1 MSATATPQ
9 TANSTTP
16 REPVLARRIESRLRA
31 QIAGEVYFDT
41 ATRGMYATDASIY
54 QMMPLGVV
62 IPRSVE
68 DVEAAIAIAREHG
81 VPVTAR
87 GGGTSQCGQTV
98 NSGLIVDVSKY
109 LREIVSLDVAAR
121 RARVQPGIVLDALNR
136 ELKRHGL
143 FFPVDPS
150 TASRA
155 TIGGM
160 TANNSSGARSI
171 RYGIMAD
178 NVAGIDAVLADGTRA
193 YFGDVAVQNGAQPAR
208 YRELVERVRTIAARE
223 AAEID
228 ARIPKVQRH
237 VGGYAIQT
245 VRPDGAFNMAKLL
258 VGSEGTL
265 AFFNAID
272 LDLQPLPRAKALGVC
287 HFPTFADAMRSTE
300 ALVAL
305 GPVAVELVDRTMIEL
320 SREIAAFA
328 PIMAKYV
335 RGEPGSLLLV
345 EFAGDDA
352 APLVQRLDELDETM
366 ASLGFANAVVK
377 LTDAAQQAEMWEV
390 RAAGL
395 NIMTSMRGDAK
406 PVSIIEDCAVPLR
419 HLADYTER
427 LNRIF
432 AKYGTTGTFYAHA
445 SVGCLHVRPVLN
457 MKRGDDVGKLR
468 AIAEEAFAVVRE
480 YGGAHSG
487 EHGDGI
493 VRSEFHE
500 EMLGPRIVEAFR
512 DVKRAFDPDG
522 VLNPGKIVDP
532 PKMDDRTL
540 FRYGPRYAPLPLK
553 TELDWSEWGG
563 FTGAVEMCNNNGAC
577 RKSTGGAM
585 CPSYRVTDDEHHVT
599 RGRANGLRLALT
611 GQLGPDGLTSQEL
624 YDALDLCVSCK
635 ACKRECPTGV
645 DMARMK
651 IEFLANYRAK
661 HGIPLA
667 DRIVAGLPRM
677 AHRLGVLR
685 RLANL
690 PQRIPPLAKLLERAA
705 GFTSKRPLPSWHP
718 RPFREPRRPAALR
731 DSASASAGGAR
742 NAIGANTANTNSAA
756 TSATAPNGEVVLFVD
771 TFNRWFEADVARAA
785 ESVLRAAGYSPVFA
799 RARSGGSRPLCCGRT
814 YLSAGQLDHARAE
827 AKRTIDALA
836 PYAERGVPIVGL
848 EPSCL
853 LTLRDEFLALVPT
866 GAARTV
872 AAHALLFEEFVARE
886 LDAGR
891 WAPPLQDLGAS
902 AVVHGHCHQK
912 AFGAMPAV
920 VRALRAIPGLDAT
933 VIDSSCCGM
942 AGTFGYEAEHYDI
955 SMRMAERDLLPA
967 VRAAGAQTLVVT
979 DGMSCK
985 HQIAHGAGRRA
996 MHVAEVYAAALTL
1009 RRPHDNPSSGR
1020 LSDKKETP

>member
-1 MSATATPQ
+1 VSATATPQ
-9 TANSTTP
+9 TATTTTP

-31 QIAGEVYFDT
+31 QIAGDVYFDT
-41 ATRGMYATDASIY
+41 TTRGMYATDASIY

-62 IPRSVE
+62 IPRTAD

-98 NSGLIVDVSKY
+98 NSGLIVDVSRY

-121 RARVQPGIVLDALNR
+121 RVRVQPGIVLDALNR
-136 ELKRHGL
+136 ELKKHGL

-193 YFGDVAVQNGAQPAR
+193 YFGEVPASDGPLGDGESFAR
-208 YRELVERVRTIAARE
+208 YRELVERVRAIAARE

-245 VRPDGAFNMAKLL
+245 VRPNEPFNMAKLL

-345 EFAGDDA
+345 EFAGDEPE
-352 APLVQRLDELDETM
+352 PLACQLDELDETM

-377 LTDAAQQAEMWEV
+377 LTDPAQQAEMWEV

-457 MKRGDDVGKLR
+457 MKQGEDVGKLR

-500 EMLGPRIVEAFR
+500 QMLGPRIVEAFR

-522 VLNPGKIVDP
+522 ILNPGKIVDA
-532 PKMDDRTL
+532 PKMDDRAL

-624 YDALDLCVSCK
+624 YGALDLCVSCK

-651 IEFLANYRAK
+651 IEFLAHYRAK
-661 HGIPLA
+661 HGTPLG
-667 DRIVAGLPRM
+667 DRIVADLPRA
-677 AHRLGVLR
+677 AHRAGPLR
-685 RLANL
+685 RLGNL
-690 PQRIPPLAKLLERAA
+690 PARVPLLAKLLERAT
-705 GFTSKRPLPSWHP
+705 GFTSKRPLPRWHA
-718 RPFREPRRPAALR
+718 RPFRDAREPAPASRRADA
-731 DSASASAGGAR
+731 
-742 NAIGANTANTNSAA
+742 TAA
-756 TSATAPNGEVVLFVD
+756 TARNGEVVLFVD

-785 ESVLRAAGYSPVFA
+785 QRVLAAAGYAVTFA
-799 RARSGGSRPLCCGRT
+799 RAASDASRPLCCGRT
-814 YLSAGQLDHARAE
+814 YLGAGLLDDARIE
-827 AKRTIDALA
+827 AQRTIAALL
-836 PYAERGVPIVGL
+836 PYAERGIPIVGL

-866 GAARTV
+866 DAARTV

-891 WAPPLQDLGAS
+891 WSPPLRSLDAR

-920 VRALRAIPGLDAT
+920 VRALRAVPGLDAS

-942 AGTFGYEAEHYDI
+942 AGTFGYEREHYEI

-967 VRAAGAQTLVVT
+967 VRAADAQTLVVT

-985 HQIAHGAGRRA
+985 HQIAHGAQRRA
-996 MHVAEVYAAALTL
+996 LHVAEVFAAALAT
-1009 RRPHDNPSSGR
+1009 REESS
-1020 LSDKKETP
+1020 

>member
-1 MSATATPQ
+1 MSVLA
-9 TANSTTP
+9 
-16 REPVLARRIESRLRA
+16 REPVLARRVESRLRA
-31 QIAGEVYFDT
+31 EVAGDVLFDRVS
-41 ATRGMYATDASIY
+41 RGMYATDASIY
-54 QMMPLGVV
+54 QIQPLGVV
-62 IPRSVE
+62 VPRTSS
-68 DVEAAIAIAREHG
+68 DVEATLAIARESG

-98 NSGLIVDVSKY
+98 NHGLIVDVSRH
-109 LREIVSLDVAAR
+109 LREVIGIDSAAR
-121 RARVQPGIVLDALNR
+121 RARVRPGIVLDDLNR
-136 ELKRHGL
+136 ALAPHGL

-178 NVAGIDAVLADGTRA
+178 NVAGIDAILADGTRA
-193 YFGDVAVQNGAQPAR
+193 YFGEVDSDATRDGTPGGAR
-208 YRELVERVRTIAARE
+208 YAALVERVRAIAARE
-223 AAEID
+223 ASEIA
-228 ARIPKVQRH
+228 ARIPTVLRH
-237 VGGYAIQT
+237 VGGYAIQR
-245 VRPDGAFNMAKLL
+245 VRADGPFNMASLL

-265 AFFNAID
+265 AYFDAID
-272 LDLQPLPRAKALGVC
+272 LALQPLPRAKALGVC
-287 HFPTFADAMRSTE
+287 HFPAFADAMRSTE

-328 PIMAKYV
+328 PAMAKYV

-345 EFAGDDA
+345 EFTGDEPE
-352 APLVQRLDELDETM
+352 PLARKLDELDETM
-366 ASLGFANAVVK
+366 AQLGFPHAVVK
-377 LTDAAQQAEMWEV
+377 LTETAQQAEMWDV

-406 PVSIIEDCAVPLR
+406 PVSIVEDCAVPLR
-419 HLADYTER
+419 HLADYTDR
-427 LNRIF
+427 LNGIF
-432 AKYGTTGTFYAHA
+432 AKYGTKGTFYAHA

-457 MKRGDDVGKLR
+457 VKRDEDVGKLR
-468 AIAEEAFAVVRE
+468 AIAEETFALVRE

-493 VRSEFHE
+493 VRSEFHA
-500 EMLGPRIVEAFR
+500 EMFGERIVTAFR

-522 VLNPGKIVDP
+522 LLNPGKIVDA

-540 FRYGPRYAPLPLK
+540 FRYGEGYAPQPLR
-553 TELDWSEWGG
+553 TVLDWSEWGG
-563 FTGAVEMCNNNGAC
+563 YAGAVEMCNNNGAC
-577 RKSTGGAM
+577 RKSAGGAM

-611 GQLGPDGLTSQEL
+611 GQFGPNGLGSREL

-651 IEFLANYRAK
+651 IEFLAHYRAR
-661 HGIPLA
+661 HGTPLA
-667 DRIVAGLPRM
+667 DRLVAGLPRA
-677 AHRLGVLR
+677 AHRLGPLR
-685 RLANL
+685 AVANAAMGIPFARALIERTIGFTAKRDL
-690 PQRIPPLAKLLERAA
+690 PRFHARPFTESPPVTPAADGSPAAA
-705 GFTSKRPLPSWHP
+705 G
-718 RPFREPRRPAALR
+718 A
-731 DSASASAGGAR
+731 
-742 NAIGANTANTNSAA
+742 
-756 TSATAPNGEVVLFVD
+756 NGEIVLFVD
-771 TFNRWFEADVARAA
+771 TFNRWYEADVARAA
-785 ESVLRAAGYSPVFA
+785 HRVLEAAGYAVTFA
-799 RARSGGSRPLCCGRT
+799 HAASARVRPLCCGRT
-814 YLSAGQLDHARAE
+814 YLQAGLLDDARTE
-827 AKRTIDALA
+827 VRRTIAALL

-853 LTLRDEFLALVPT
+853 LTLRDEFLALEPT

-891 WAPPLQDLGAS
+891 WNPPLRAMS
-902 AVVHGHCHQK
+902 RRAVVHGHCHQK

-920 VRALRAIPGLDAT
+920 MRALRAVPGLDAG
-933 VIDSSCCGM
+933 VIESSCCGM
-942 AGTFGYEAEHYDI
+942 AGTFGYETEHYDV
-955 SMRMAERDLLPA
+955 SMRMAEHDLLPA
-967 VRAAGAQTLVVT
+967 VRAAASDALVVA

-985 HQIAHGAGRRA
+985 HQIEHGSARRPL
-996 MHVAEVYAAALTL
+996 HVAEVYASALA
-1009 RRPHDNPSSGR
+1009 R
-1020 LSDKKETP
+1020 

>member
-1 MSATATPQ
+1 VSATVTPPRSS
-9 TANSTTP
+9 AA
-16 REPVLARRIESRLRA
+16 REPVLARRIEAKLRA
-31 QIAGEVYFDT
+31 EIAGEVFFDRT
-41 ATRGMYATDASIY
+41 TRGLYATDASIY

-62 IPRSVE
+62 VPRTAE
-68 DVEAAIAIAREHG
+68 DVEAALAIAREHG

-109 LREIVSLDVAAR
+109 LHALVSVDTAAR

-193 YFGDVAVQNGAQPAR
+193 YFGEVTPASGGAAPPR
-208 YRELVERVRTIAARE
+208 YGELVERVRAIASRE

-245 VRPDGAFNMAKLL
+245 VRPGAPFNMAKLL

-265 AFFNAID
+265 ALFSAID

-287 HFPTFADAMRSTE
+287 HFPAFSDAMRSTE

-305 GPVAVELVDRTMIEL
+305 GPDAVELVDRTMIEL

-345 EFAGDDA
+345 EFSGDEPE
-352 APLVQRLDELDETM
+352 PLARKLDELEETM
-366 ASLGFANAVVK
+366 ASLGFAGAVVK
-377 LTDAAQQAEMWEV
+377 LTDAAQQGEMWEV

-419 HLADYTER
+419 HLAEYTER
-427 LNRIF
+427 LNGIF
-432 AKYGTTGTFYAHA
+432 AKYGTSGTFYAHA

-457 MKRGDDVGKLR
+457 VKRDDDVGKLR
-468 AIAEEAFAVVRE
+468 AIAEEAFALVRE

-500 EMLGPRIVEAFR
+500 EMFGSRIVEAFR
-512 DVKRAFDPDG
+512 EVKRAFDPDG
-522 VLNPGKIVDP
+522 VLNPGKIVDA
-532 PKMDDRTL
+532 PKMDDREL
-540 FRYGPRYAPLPLK
+540 FRYGPRYASLPLK

-577 RKSTGGAM
+577 RKDTGGAM
-585 CPSYRVTDDEHHVT
+585 CPSYRVTGDEHHVT

-611 GQLGPDGLTSQEL
+611 GQLGADGLTSREL

-635 ACKRECPTGV
+635 ACRRECPTGV

-651 IEFLANYRAK
+651 IEFLAHYRAR

-677 AHRLGVLR
+677 AYRLGPLR
-685 RLANL
+685 ALANL
-690 PQRIPPLAKLLERAA
+690 SQRLPFAAALLERIA
-705 GFTSKRPLPSWHP
+705 GFTAKRALPRWHA
-718 RPFREPRRPAALR
+718 RPFREPEAPPAA
-731 DSASASAGGAR
+731 AR
-742 NAIGANTANTNSAA
+742 PP
-756 TSATAPNGEVVLFVD
+756 APNGPVVLFVD

-785 ESVLRAAGYSPVFA
+785 LRVLRAAGYEPVFA
-799 RARSGGSRPLCCGRT
+799 HAADARRPLCCGRT
-814 YLSAGQLDHARAE
+814 YLSAGQLDDARTE
-827 AKRTIDALA
+827 AQRTVAALA
-836 PYAERGVPIVGL
+836 PWAERGVPIVGL

-853 LTLRDEFLALVPT
+853 LTLRDEFLALVPSD
-866 GAARTV
+866 AARSV
-872 AAHALLFEEFVARE
+872 AKQAVLFEEFIARE

-891 WAPPLQDLGAS
+891 WAPPLRATPAT

-920 VRALRAIPGLDAT
+920 VRALAAVPGLQAS

-942 AGTFGYEAEHYDI
+942 AGTFGYEAEHYDV

-967 VRAAGAQTLVVT
+967 VRAADVHTLVVA

-985 HQIAHGAGRRA
+985 HQIAHGAERRA
-996 MHVAEVYAAALTL
+996 LHVAEVYAAALV
-1009 RRPHDNPSSGR
+1009 
-1020 LSDKKETP
+1020 TPPGEERS

>member
-1 MSATATPQ
+1 
-9 TANSTTP
+9 
-16 REPVLARRIESRLRA
+16 
-31 QIAGEVYFDT
+31 
-41 ATRGMYATDASIY
+41 MYATDASIY
-54 QMMPLGVV
+54 QIFPLGVV
-62 IPRSVE
+62 VPRDSA
-68 DVEAAIAIAREHG
+68 DVEATIAIAREHG

-87 GGGTSQCGQTV
+87 GAGTSQCGQTV
-98 NSGLIVDVSKY
+98 NHGLIVDVSRS
-109 LREIVSLDVAAR
+109 LREIVSLDAAAR
-121 RARVQPGIVLDALNR
+121 RVRVQPGIVLDDLNR

-150 TASRA
+150 TASRC

-160 TANNSSGARSI
+160 AANNSSGARSI

-193 YFGDVAVQNGAQPAR
+193 HFGPVGTNGAGGPER
-208 YRELVERVRTIAARE
+208 YRELVARVRTIAARE
-223 AAEID
+223 AGEIET
-228 ARIPKVQRH
+228 RIPKVQRH

-245 VRPDGAFNMAKLL
+245 IRPSGDFNMAKLL

-265 AFFNAID
+265 AFFTAID
-272 LDLQPLPRAKALGVC
+272 LELQPLPRARALGVC

-305 GPVAVELVDRTMIEL
+305 DPVAVELVDRTMIEL

-328 PIMAKYV
+328 PIIAKYV

-345 EFAGDDA
+345 EFSGDEP
-352 APLVQRLDELDETM
+352 APPARKLDELDDTM
-366 ASLGFANAVVK
+366 AALGFPHAVVK
-377 LTDAAQQAEMWEV
+377 LTDPAQQTEMWEV

-427 LNRIF
+427 VNAIF

-445 SVGCLHVRPVLN
+445 AVGCLHVRPVLN
-457 MKRGDDVGKLR
+457 VKRGDDVGKLR
-468 AIAEEAFAVVRE
+468 AIAEEAFALVRE

-500 EMLGPRIVEAFR
+500 EMFGSRIVAAFR
-512 DVKRAFDPDG
+512 EIKSAFDPG
-522 VLNPGKIVDP
+522 GTLNPGKIVGA

-540 FRYGPRYAPLPLK
+540 FRYGPTYAPLALAPA
-553 TELDWSEWGG
+553 LDWSEFGS
-563 FTGAVEMCNNNGAC
+563 FAGAVEMCNNNGAC
-577 RKSTGGAM
+577 RKSAPGAM

-611 GQLGPDGLTSQEL
+611 GQLGPDGLTSREL

-645 DMARMK
+645 DMAKMK
-651 IEFLANYRAK
+651 IEFLAGYRAK
-661 HGIPLA
+661 HGTPLA
-667 DRIVAGLPRM
+667 DRVVAGLPR
-677 AHRLGVLR
+677 AAYRLGPLR
-685 RLANL
+685 GIANAV
-690 PQRIPPLAKLLERAA
+690 QRSPGVATLLERTL
-705 GFTSKRPLPSWHP
+705 GFTAKRPLPRWHR
-718 RPFREPRRPAALR
+718 RPFCEPP
-731 DSASASAGGAR
+731 
-742 NAIGANTANTNSAA
+742 NAA
-756 TSATAPNGEVVLFVD
+756 TSTSSSARRDADGTPAPASTEAAKGDVVLFVD
-771 TFNRWFEADVARAA
+771 TFNRWYEADVARAA
-785 ESVLRAAGYSPVFA
+785 DRVLAAAGYAVTFA
-799 RARSGGSRPLCCGRT
+799 RAGDGGRPLCCGRT
-814 YLSAGQLDHARAE
+814 FLSAGMLADARAE
-827 AKRTIDALA
+827 ARRTIAALLPFA
-836 PYAERGVPIVGL
+836 RRGVPIVGL

-853 LTLRDEFLALVPT
+853 LTLRDEFLSLEPT
-866 GAARTV
+866 DDARTV
-872 AAHALLFEEFVARE
+872 AAQALLFEEFVAGE

-891 WAPPLQDLGAS
+891 WSPRLRPLDAR

-920 VRALRAIPGLDAT
+920 MRALRAIPGLDAT
-933 VIDSSCCGM
+933 PIESSCCGM
-942 AGTFGYEAEHYDI
+942 AGTFGYESEHYDI

-967 VRAAGAQTLVVT
+967 VRAADDTTLIVA

-985 HQIAHGAGRRA
+985 HQIQHGTNRRPL
-996 MHVAEVYAAALTL
+996 HVAEVYALAL
-1009 RRPHDNPSSGR
+1009 SS
-1020 LSDKKETP
+1020 

>member
-1 MSATATPQ
+1 LTAAATSRS
-9 TANSTTP
+9 TAAAP
-16 REPVLARRIESRLRA
+16 LREPVLARRVEARLRA
-31 QIAGEVYFDT
+31 EISGEVYFDRT
-41 ATRGMYATDASIY
+41 TRGMYATDASIY
-54 QMMPLGVV
+54 QIVPLGVV
-62 IPRSVE
+62 VPRTAE
-68 DVEAAIAIAREHG
+68 DVEAAIVIAREHG

-109 LREIVSLDVAAR
+109 LRQIVALDTAAR
-121 RARVQPGIVLDALNR
+121 RVRVQPGIVLDELNR
-136 ELKRHGL
+136 ALKNDGL

-193 YFGDVAVQNGAQPAR
+193 YFGETGAPDAASAPAR
-208 YRELVERVRTIAARE
+208 YRELVDRVRAIAARE

-245 VRPDGAFNMAKLL
+245 IDPHGDFNPAKLL

-265 AFFNAID
+265 AFFTAID
-272 LDLQPLPRAKALGVC
+272 LELQPLPRAKALGVC

-305 GPVAVELVDRTMIEL
+305 NPVAVELVDRTMIEL

-345 EFAGDDA
+345 EFAGDDP
-352 APLVQRLDELDETM
+352 APLAERLDALDDTM
-366 ASLGFANAVVK
+366 AALGFPHAVVK
-377 LTDAAQQAEMWEV
+377 LTDPAQQAEMWEV

-406 PVSIIEDCAVPLR
+406 PVSIIEDCAVPLK

-457 MKRGDDVGKLR
+457 VKHDEDVGKLR
-468 AIAEEAFAVVRE
+468 AIAEEAFAIVRE

-500 EMLGPRIVEAFR
+500 EMFGSRIVAAFR
-512 DVKRAFDPDG
+512 EIKDAFDPG
-522 VLNPGKIVDP
+522 NTLNPGKIVDAP
-532 PKMDDRTL
+532 RMDDRAL
-540 FRYGPRYAPLPLK
+540 FRYGPNYAPLPLK
-553 TELDWSEWGG
+553 TELDWSEFGS

-577 RKSTGGAM
+577 RKSAPGAM
-585 CPSYRVTDDEHHVT
+585 CPSYRVTGDEHHVT

-645 DMARMK
+645 DMAKMK
-651 IEFLANYRAK
+651 IEFLAHYRAK
-661 HGIPLA
+661 HGTPLG
-667 DRIVAGLPRM
+667 DRVVAALPRL
-677 AHRLGVLR
+677 AHRAGPLR

-690 PQRIPPLAKLLERAA
+690 PARIPALAKLLERGA
-705 GFTSKRPLPSWHP
+705 GFTAKRALPHWHAH
-718 RPFREPRRPAALR
+718 PFREGRRA
-731 DSASASAGGAR
+731 
-742 NAIGANTANTNSAA
+742 GANGAA
-756 TSATAPNGEVVLFVD
+756 ARAPHGEVVLFVD

-785 ESVLRAAGYSPVFA
+785 ERVLRAAGYAVSFA
-799 RARSGGSRPLCCGRT
+799 RPAKGTRPLCCGRT
-814 YLSAGQLDHARAE
+814 FLGAGLLDEARAE
-827 AKRTIDALA
+827 AERTIAALA
-836 PYAERGVPIVGL
+836 PSAERGVPIVGL

-853 LTLRDEFLALVPT
+853 LTLRDEFLALVPSE
-866 GAARTV
+866 AARAV
-872 AAHALLFEEFVARE
+872 AAQALLFEELVARE
-886 LDAGR
+886 LEAGR
-891 WAPPLQDLGAS
+891 WSPPLELQPRR

-920 VRALRAIPGLDAT
+920 VRALRAIPGLDAS
-933 VIDSSCCGM
+933 VIESSCCGM

-955 SMRMAERDLLPA
+955 SMRMAESDLLPA
-967 VRAAGAQTLVVT
+967 VRAAGAETLVVA

-996 MHVAEVYAAALTL
+996 LHVAEVYADALRQAQGDTGTQAYT
-1009 RRPHDNPSSGR
+1009 HEE
-1020 LSDKKETP
+1020 ETG

>member
-1 MSATATPQ
+1 LSATAAPHAEVT
-9 TANSTTP
+9 SP

-31 QIAGEVYFDT
+31 EVAGDVFFDRT
-41 ATRGMYATDASIY
+41 TRGMYATDASIY
-54 QMMPLGVV
+54 QIVPLGVV
-62 IPRSVE
+62 VPRTAE
-68 DVEAAIAIAREHG
+68 DVVATIAIAREHG

-98 NSGLIVDVSKY
+98 NSGLIVDVSRY
-109 LREIVSLDVAAR
+109 LREIVALDTAAR
-121 RARVQPGIVLDALNR
+121 RVRVQPGIVLDALNR

-171 RYGIMAD
+171 RYGLMAD

-193 YFGDVAVQNGAQPAR
+193 YFGAVEGLGEATQPAR
-208 YRELVERVRTIAARE
+208 YRELVERVRSIAARE
-223 AAEID
+223 AAEIE
-228 ARIPKVQRH
+228 ARIPKVQRN
-237 VGGYAIQT
+237 VGGYAIHT
-245 VRPDGAFNMAKLL
+245 VRPHEPFNMAKLL

-265 AFFNAID
+265 AFFTAID
-272 LDLQPLPRAKALGVC
+272 LELQPLPRAKALGVC
-287 HFPTFADAMRSTE
+287 HFPAFSDAMRATQ

-305 GPVAVELVDRTMIEL
+305 DPVAVELVDRTMIEL

-328 PIMAKYV
+328 PIMERYV

-345 EFAGDDA
+345 EFAGDEA
-352 APLVQRLDELDETM
+352 APLAAKLDELDETM
-366 ASLGFANAVVK
+366 GALGFPGAVVN
-377 LTDAAQQAEMWEV
+377 LTDPVQQAEMWEV

-406 PVSIIEDCAVPLR
+406 PISIIEDCAVPLQ

-457 MKRGDDVGKLR
+457 MKHDADVGKLR
-468 AIAEEAFAVVRE
+468 VIAEEAFAIVRE

-500 EMLGPRIVEAFR
+500 EMFGPRIVAAFH
-512 DVKRAFDPDG
+512 DVKRTFDPDG

-532 PKMDDRTL
+532 PKMDDRSL
-540 FRYGPRYAPLPLK
+540 FRYGPGYAPLPLK

-577 RKSTGGAM
+577 RKETGGAM

-651 IEFLANYRAK
+651 IEFLAHYRAK
-661 HGIPLA
+661 HGTPLG
-667 DRIVAGLPRM
+667 DRVVAGLPRS
-677 AHRLGVLR
+677 AYRAGPLR
-685 RLANL
+685 RLGNL
-690 PQRIPPLAKLLERAA
+690 PARVPLLAKMLERAA
-705 GFTSKRPLPSWHP
+705 GFTAQRPFPRWHA
-718 RPFREPRRPAALR
+718 RPFRDARAAGSAQPR
-731 DSASASAGGAR
+731 G
-742 NAIGANTANTNSAA
+742 
-756 TSATAPNGEVVLFVD
+756 GEVVLFVD

-785 ESVLRAAGYSPVFA
+785 QRVLTAAGYAVTFA
-799 RARSGGSRPLCCGRT
+799 RPRSGGARPLCCGRT
-814 YLSAGQLDHARAE
+814 YLGAGLLDDARTE
-827 AKRTIDALA
+827 AKRTIEALI

-866 GAARTV
+866 DAARTV
-872 AAHALLFEEFVARE
+872 AKHALLFEEFVARE
-886 LDAGR
+886 LDANR
-891 WAPPLQDLGAS
+891 WAPPLRSLDAR

-920 VRALRAIPGLDAT
+920 ERALRAIPGLDAS

-942 AGTFGYEAEHYDI
+942 AGTFGYEAEHYAI

-967 VRAAGAQTLVVT
+967 VRNAGADTLVVA

-985 HQIAHGAGRRA
+985 HQIAHGAQRQA
-996 MHVAEVYAAALTL
+996 LHVAEVYAAALST
-1009 RRPHDNPSSGR
+1009 PKGESS
-1020 LSDKKETP
+1020 

>member
-1 MSATATPQ
+1 VTTTAQPLLYQ
-9 TANSTTP
+9 
-16 REPVLARRIESRLRA
+16 RLERRLRA
-31 QIAGEVYFDT
+31 QTEGEVYFDR

-62 IPRSVE
+62 VPRTPA
-68 DVEAAIAIAREHG
+68 DVEAALAIAREHG
-81 VPVTAR
+81 VPVTPR

-98 NSGLIVDVSKY
+98 NHGLIVDVSKH
-109 LREIVSLDVAAR
+109 LRSIVSLDTAAR

-136 ELKRHGL
+136 ALAREGL

-178 NVAGIDAVLADGTRA
+178 NVLGIDAVLADGTRA
-193 YFGDVAVQNGAQPAR
+193 YFGETGDLDALEPAR
-208 YRELVERVRTIAARE
+208 YRELVARVRAIAARE
-223 AAEID
+223 AGEIE

-237 VGGYAIQT
+237 VGGYAIQS
-245 VRPDGAFNMAKLL
+245 VRPGAHNMARLL

-265 AFFNAID
+265 AYFTEID
-272 LDLQPLPRAKALGVC
+272 LALQPLPRAKALGIC
-287 HFPTFADAMRSTE
+287 HFPSLSAAMRATQ

-320 SREIAAFA
+320 SRGIAAFA
-328 PIMAKYV
+328 PTMATYV

-345 EFAGDDA
+345 EFTGDEPEPLA
-352 APLVQRLDELDETM
+352 ARLDALDDTM
-366 ASLGFANAVVK
+366 ASLGYPGGVVK
-377 LTDAAQQAEMWEV
+377 VTDGPGQTAVWDV

-406 PVSIIEDCAVPLR
+406 PVSIIEDCAVPLE
-419 HLADYTER
+419 HLADYTDR
-427 LNRIF
+427 LTGIF
-432 AKYGTTGTFYAHA
+432 SRHGTTGTFYAHA
-445 SVGCLHVRPVLN
+445 SVGCLHVRPVLDV
-457 MKRGDDVGKLR
+457 KRDDDVGKLR
-468 AIAEEAFAVVRE
+468 AIAEEAFALVRE

-500 EMLGPRIVEAFR
+500 EMFGSRIVGAFR
-512 DVKRAFDPDG
+512 EIKAAFDPAG
-522 VLNPGKIVDP
+522 TLNPGKIVDA
-532 PKMDDRTL
+532 PKMDDRAN
-540 FRYGPRYAPLPLK
+540 FRYGPRYAPLPLNA
-553 TELDWSEWGG
+553 ELDWSEWGG
-563 FTGAVEMCNNNGAC
+563 FSGAVEMCNNNGAC
-577 RKSTGGAM
+577 RKSAPGAM

-599 RGRANGLRLALT
+599 RGRANALRLALT
-611 GQLGPDGLTSQEL
+611 GQLGADGLTSPEL
-624 YDALDLCVSCK
+624 YDAMDLCVSCK
-635 ACKRECPTGV
+635 ACRRECPTGV

-651 IEFLANYRAK
+651 IEFLAHYRAK
-661 HGIPLA
+661 HGIPRA
-667 DRIVAGLPRM
+667 DRMVAELPRT
-677 AHRLGVLR
+677 AHRAGPLA

-690 PQRIPPLAKLLERAA
+690 RDRIPGLARLLEGAS
-705 GFTSKRPLPSWHP
+705 GFTARRPLPRWHA
-718 RPFREPRRPAALR
+718 RPYRDGAATGAATRTSNNPAAR
-731 DSASASAGGAR
+731 TTTTTSTASATGAL
-742 NAIGANTANTNSAA
+742 
-756 TSATAPNGEVVLFVD
+756 NGEVVFFVD
-771 TFNRWFEADVARAA
+771 TFNRYFEADVARAA
-785 ESVLRAAGYSPVFA
+785 ERVLIAAGYAPVFV
-799 RARSGGSRPLCCGRT
+799 RAADGARPLCCGRT
-814 YLSAGQLDHARAE
+814 FLSAGMLNEARAE
-827 AKRTIDALA
+827 AERTIAALA

-866 GAARTV
+866 AAARTV
-872 AAHALLFEEFVARE
+872 AGAALLFEEFVARE

-891 WAPPLQDLGAS
+891 WNPPLRPLARK

-920 VRALRAIPGLDAT
+920 VRALRAIPGLEAEL
-933 VIDSSCCGM
+933 IESSCCGM
-942 AGTFGYEAEHYDI
+942 AGMFGYEREHYDI

-967 VRAAGAQTLVVT
+967 VRAAGGDTLVVA

-985 HQIAHGAGRRA
+985 HQIAHGAQRHA
-996 MHVAEVYAAALTL
+996 LHVAEVYAAALGGDPT
-1009 RRPHDNPSSGR
+1009 S
-1020 LSDKKETP
+1020 

>member
-1 MSATATPQ
+1 MSATTTPQ
-9 TANSTTP
+9 LPAAA
-16 REPVLARRIESRLRA
+16 REPVLARRIEAKLRA
-31 QIAGEVYFDT
+31 EIRGEVAFDRL
-41 ATRGMYATDASIY
+41 TRGLYATDASIY
-54 QMMPLGVV
+54 QIMPLGVV
-62 IPRSVE
+62 IPRDGE
-68 DVEAAIAIAREHG
+68 DVEAVIAIARAHG

-98 NSGLIVDVSKY
+98 NSGLIVDVSRHM
-109 LREIVSLDVAAR
+109 REIVELDTAAR
-121 RARVQPGIVLDALNR
+121 RVRVQPGIVLDTLNR
-136 ELKRHGL
+136 ELKKHGL

-193 YFGDVAVQNGAQPAR
+193 YFGPVAAGAANGAPHDGAANAR
-208 YRELVERVRTIAARE
+208 CRELVERVRAIAARE
-223 AAEID
+223 ASEIE
-228 ARIPKVQRH
+228 ARIPKVQRN
-237 VGGYAIQT
+237 VGGYAIHT
-245 VRPDGAFNMAKLL
+245 VRPGAPFNIAKLL

-265 AFFNAID
+265 AFFNAIE
-272 LDLQPLPRAKALGVC
+272 LDLQPIPRAKALGVC

-328 PIMAKYV
+328 PIMARYV

-345 EFAGDDA
+345 EFAGDEPE
-352 APLVQRLDELDETM
+352 PLARKLDELDETM
-366 ASLGFANAVVK
+366 ASLGFPNAVVK
-377 LTDAAQQAEMWEV
+377 LTDPAQQSEMWEV

-406 PVSIIEDCAVPLR
+406 PVSIVEDCAVPLN

-432 AKYGTTGTFYAHA
+432 AKHGTTGTFYAHA

-457 MKRGDDVGKLR
+457 MKAGEDVGKLR
-468 AIAEEAFAVVRE
+468 AIADETFAVVRE

-500 EMLGPRIVEAFR
+500 EMFGPRIVAAFR
-512 DVKRAFDPDG
+512 EVKRAFDPDG
-522 VLNPGKIVDP
+522 VLNPGKIVDA
-532 PKMDDRTL
+532 PKMDDREL

-553 TELDWSEWGG
+553 TELDWSEFGG
-563 FTGAVEMCNNNGAC
+563 FAQAVEMCNNNGAC
-577 RKSTGGAM
+577 RKDAGGAM

-611 GQLGPDGLTSQEL
+611 GQLGPEGLTSQEL

-635 ACKRECPTGV
+635 ACRRECPTGV

-651 IEFLANYRAK
+651 IEFLASYRAK

-667 DRIVAGLPRM
+667 DRIVASLPRM
-677 AHRLGVLR
+677 AYRLGALR
-685 RLANL
+685 RLANA
-690 PQRIPPLAKLLERAA
+690 PQRIPGLAQLLERTA
-705 GFTSKRPLPSWHP
+705 GFTARRSLPSWHP
-718 RPFREPRRPAALR
+718 RPFREPRTPANGIAA
-731 DSASASAGGAR
+731 AS
-742 NAIGANTANTNSAA
+742 
-756 TSATAPNGEVVLFVD
+756 NGEVVLFVD

-785 ESVLRAAGYSPVFA
+785 ERVMRAAGYAVAFA
-799 RARSGGSRPLCCGRT
+799 HARSGGARPLCCGRT
-814 YLSAGQLDHARAE
+814 YLSAGRIDHARAE
-827 AKRTIDALA
+827 ASRTIEALL

-853 LTLRDEFLALVPT
+853 LTLRDEFLALLP
-866 GAARTV
+866 GQAARTV
-872 AAHALLFEEFVARE
+872 AKQALLFEEWIARE

-891 WAPPLQDLGAS
+891 WAPPLRPLGAK

-920 VRALRAIPGLDAT
+920 VRSLRAVPGLEAS

-942 AGTFGYEAEHYDI
+942 AGTFGYEAEHYDV

-967 VRAAGAQTLVVT
+967 VRAAGPETLVVA

-985 HQIAHGAGRRA
+985 HQIAHGAERRA
-996 MHVAEVYAAALTL
+996 MHVAEIYAAALL
-1009 RRPHDNPSSGR
+1009 RQPQD
-1020 LSDKKETP
+1020 D

>member
-1 MSATATPQ
+1 LSAAGPTPATK
-9 TANSTTP
+9 STTP
-16 REPVLARRIESRLRA
+16 AREPVLARRLESRLRA
-31 QIAGEVYFDT
+31 EIAGDVWFDRT
-41 ATRGMYATDASIY
+41 SRGMYATDASIY
-54 QMMPLGVV
+54 QIMPLGVV
-62 IPRSVE
+62 VPRTAT
-68 DVEAAIAIAREHG
+68 DVEATIAIAREHG

-98 NSGLIVDVSKY
+98 NHGLIVDCSRY
-109 LREIVSLDVAAR
+109 MTDLSAQALDESLRMV
-121 RARVQPGIVLDALNR
+121 RVQPGVVLDRLNR
-136 ELKRHGL
+136 YLKNHGL

-160 TANNSSGARSI
+160 AANNSSGARSL

-178 NVAGIDAVLADGTRA
+178 NVLGINAVLADGTSA
-193 YFGDVAVQNGAQPAR
+193 YFGPVREPGEITVRAVTPR
-208 YRELVERVRTIAARE
+208 DLDYDCKTTPSYDELVRRVRAIAARE
-223 AAEID
+223 ASEIE
-228 ARIPKVQRH
+228 ARIPKVQRN
-237 VGGYAIQT
+237 VGGYAIHT
-245 VRPDGAFNMAKLL
+245 VRPDGDFNMAKMLI
-258 VGSEGTL
+258 GSEGTL
-265 AFFNAID
+265 AFFTEID
-272 LDLQPLPRAKALGVC
+272 LTLQPLPHAKALGVC

-305 GPVAVELVDRTMIEL
+305 DPVAVELVDRTMIEL
-320 SREIAAFA
+320 SRKIAAFA
-328 PIMAKYV
+328 PILEKYV

-345 EFAGDDA
+345 EFTGDDP
-352 APLVQRLDELDETM
+352 APLQEKLDELDDTM
-366 ASLGFANAVVK
+366 ASLGFPNAVVK
-377 LTDAAQQAEMWEV
+377 LTDAAQQGEMWEV

-406 PVSIIEDCAVPLR
+406 PISIIEDCAVPLQ

-457 MKRGDDVGKLR
+457 VKHDEDVGKLR
-468 AIAEEAFAVVRE
+468 AIAEEAFAIVRE

-500 EMLGPRIVEAFR
+500 EMFGTRIVEAFR
-512 DVKRAFDPDG
+512 EVKAAFDPG
-522 VLNPGKIVDP
+522 NLLNPGKIVDA

-540 FRYGPRYAPLPLK
+540 FRYGPQYAPIPLK
-553 TELDWSEWGG
+553 TELDWSEFGS

-577 RKSTGGAM
+577 RKIEPGAM
-585 CPSYRVTDDEHHVT
+585 CPSYRVTYDEHHST

-611 GQLGPDGLTSQEL
+611 GQLGADGLTSQEL
-624 YDALDLCVSCK
+624 YDSLDLCVSCK
-635 ACKRECPTGV
+635 ACRRECPTGV

-651 IEFLANYRAK
+651 IEFLAHYRK
-661 HGIPLA
+661 QHGTPLG
-667 DRIVAGLPRM
+667 DRVVAALPRA
-677 AHRLGVLR
+677 AHRAGPLR

-690 PQRIPPLAKLLERAA
+690 RDSIPGVARILERAT
-705 GFTSKRPLPSWHP
+705 GFTAKRPLPRWHA
-718 RPFREPRRPAALR
+718 RPFRDGR
-731 DSASASAGGAR
+731 
-742 NAIGANTANTNSAA
+742 SAA
-756 TSATAPNGEVVLFVD
+756 PSARATAAKHGEVVLLVD
-771 TFNRWFEADVARAA
+771 TFNRYFEADVARAA
-785 ESVLRAAGYSPVFA
+785 QRVLAAAGYAVTFA
-799 RARSGGSRPLCCGRT
+799 RANDGARPLCCGRT
-814 YLSAGQLDHARAE
+814 YLGAGLLDEARAE
-827 AKRTIDALA
+827 AERTIAALA

-866 GAARTV
+866 DAARAV
-872 AAHALLFEEFVARE
+872 AAQALLFEEFIARE

-891 WAPPLQDLGAS
+891 WSPPLRSLDKR

-920 VRALRAIPGLDAT
+920 VRALRAIPGLDAS
-933 VIDSSCCGM
+933 VIESSCCGM
-942 AGTFGYEAEHYDI
+942 AGMFGYEAEHYDV

-967 VRAAGAQTLVVT
+967 VRAADADVLVVA

-985 HQIAHGAGRRA
+985 HQIAHGAGRRSL
-996 MHVAEVYAAALTL
+996 HVAEVYAAALEE
-1009 RRPHDNPSSGR
+1009 
-1020 LSDKKETP
+1020 ETP

>member
-1 MSATATPQ
+1 MSATAPTPSA
-9 TANSTTP
+9 TTTTP
-16 REPVLARRIESRLRA
+16 TREPVLARRIEARLRA
-31 QIAGEVYFDT
+31 EIAGDVWFDR
-41 ATRGMYATDASIY
+41 ASRGMYATDASIY

-62 IPRSVE
+62 VPRTAA
-68 DVEAAIAIAREHG
+68 DVEATIAIAREHG

-98 NSGLIVDVSKY
+98 NHGLIVDVSRY
-109 LREIVSLDVAAR
+109 MRDVVALDTAAR
-121 RARVQPGIVLDALNR
+121 TVRVQPGIVLDELNR
-136 ELKRHGL
+136 GLKKHGL

-193 YFGDVAVQNGAQPAR
+193 YFGDLGSAANGAIAPPR
-208 YRELVERVRTIAARE
+208 YRELVERVRAIAARE
-223 AAEID
+223 ASEIE
-228 ARIPKVQRH
+228 ARIPKVQRN
-237 VGGYAIQT
+237 VGGYAIHT
-245 VRPDGAFNMAKLL
+245 VRPQGDFNMAKLL

-265 AFFNAID
+265 AFFTEID
-272 LDLQPLPRAKALGVC
+272 LALQPLPRAKALGVC

-305 GPVAVELVDRTMIEL
+305 DPVAVELVDRTMIEL
-320 SREIAAFA
+320 SRKIAAFA
-328 PIMAKYV
+328 PILEKYV

-345 EFAGDDA
+345 EFAGDDP
-352 APLVQRLDELDETM
+352 APLAERLDALDDAM
-366 ASLGFANAVVK
+366 ASLGFPNAVVK
-377 LTDAAQQAEMWEV
+377 LTDAAQQSEMWEV

-395 NIMTSMRGDAK
+395 NIMTSMRGDSK
-406 PVSIIEDCAVPLR
+406 PISIIEDCAVPLQ

-457 MKRGDDVGKLR
+457 MKHDEDVGKLR
-468 AIAEEAFAVVRE
+468 AIAEEAFAIVRE

-500 EMLGPRIVEAFR
+500 EMFGQRIVDAFR
-512 DVKRAFDPDG
+512 EVKAAFDPG
-522 VLNPGKIVDP
+522 NTLNPGKIVDAP
-532 PKMDDRTL
+532 RMDDRTL
-540 FRYGPRYAPLPLK
+540 FRYGPTYAPISLK
-553 TELDWSEWGG
+553 TELDWSEFGS

-577 RKSTGGAM
+577 RKSAPGAM
-585 CPSYRVTDDEHHVT
+585 CPSYRVTDDEHHST

-611 GQLGPDGLTSQEL
+611 GQLGADGLTSQEL

-635 ACKRECPTGV
+635 ACRRECPTGV

-651 IEFLANYRAK
+651 IEFLANYRKK
-661 HGIPLA
+661 HGTPLG
-667 DRIVAGLPRM
+667 DRVVAALPRA
-677 AHRLGVLR
+677 AHRAGPLR

-690 PQRIPPLAKLLERAA
+690 RDSIPGVARVLERAT
-705 GFTSKRPLPSWHP
+705 GFTAKRPLPHWHA
-718 RPFREPRRPAALR
+718 RPFRDGP
-731 DSASASAGGAR
+731 
-742 NAIGANTANTNSAA
+742 NTAK
-756 TSATAPNGEVVLFVD
+756 TAQAPFPKNGAVVLLVD
-771 TFNRWFEADVARAA
+771 TFNRYFEADVARAA
-785 ESVLRAAGYSPVFA
+785 QRVLTAAGYDVVFA
-799 RARSGGSRPLCCGRT
+799 RASDGPRPLCCGRT
-814 YLSAGQLDHARAE
+814 YLGAGLLEEARAE
-827 AKRTIDALA
+827 AERTIAALA
-836 PYAERGVPIVGL
+836 PYAGRGVPIVGL

-866 GAARTV
+866 DAARAV
-872 AAHALLFEEFVARE
+872 AAQALLFEEFVARE

-891 WAPPLQDLGAS
+891 WSPPLRSLGKR

-920 VRALRAIPGLDAT
+920 VRALGAIPGLEAS
-933 VIDSSCCGM
+933 VIESSCCGM
-942 AGTFGYEAEHYDI
+942 AGMFGYEAEHYDV
-955 SMRMAERDLLPA
+955 SMRMAERDVLPA
-967 VRAAGAQTLVVT
+967 VRAAGADALVVT

-985 HQIAHGAGRRA
+985 HQIAHGAGRRSL
-996 MHVAEVYAAALTL
+996 HVAEVYAAALEE
-1009 RRPHDNPSSGR
+1009 
-1020 LSDKKETP
+1020 ETP

>member
-1 MSATATPQ
+1 LSAAAPTPATK
-9 TANSTTP
+9 STTP
-16 REPVLARRIESRLRA
+16 AREPVLARRLESRLRA
-31 QIAGEVYFDT
+31 EVAGDVWFDR
-41 ATRGMYATDASIY
+41 ASRGMYATDASIY
-54 QMMPLGVV
+54 QIMPLGVV
-62 IPRSVE
+62 VPRTAA

-98 NSGLIVDVSKY
+98 NSGLIVDVSRY
-109 LREIVSLDVAAR
+109 LRDVVALDTAASTV
-121 RARVQPGIVLDALNR
+121 RVQPGIVLDELNR
-136 ELKRHGL
+136 GLKKHGL

-193 YFGDVAVQNGAQPAR
+193 YFGPVHAAANGAVANGTASPAR
-208 YRELVERVRTIAARE
+208 YRELVERVRAIAARE
-223 AAEID
+223 ASEIE
-228 ARIPKVQRH
+228 ARIPKVQRN
-237 VGGYAIQT
+237 VGGYAIHT
-245 VRPDGAFNMAKLL
+245 VRPDGDFNMAKLL

-265 AFFNAID
+265 AFFTEID
-272 LDLQPLPRAKALGVC
+272 LMLQPLPRAKALGVC
-287 HFPTFADAMRSTE
+287 HFPAFADAMRSTE

-305 GPVAVELVDRTMIEL
+305 DPVAVELVDRTMIEL
-320 SREIAAFA
+320 SRKIAAFA
-328 PIMAKYV
+328 PILEKYV
-335 RGEPGSLLLV
+335 HGEPGSLLLV
-345 EFAGDDA
+345 EFAGDDP
-352 APLVQRLDELDETM
+352 APLAERLDALDDVM
-366 ASLGFANAVVK
+366 ASLGFPHAVVK
-377 LTDAAQQAEMWEV
+377 LTGAAQQAEMWEV

-406 PVSIIEDCAVPLR
+406 PVSIIEDCAVPLP

-457 MKRGDDVGKLR
+457 VKHDEDVGKLR

-500 EMLGPRIVEAFR
+500 EMFGRRIVEAFR
-512 DVKRAFDPDG
+512 DVKTAFDPG
-522 VLNPGKIVDP
+522 NLLNPGKIVDA

-540 FRYGPRYAPLPLK
+540 FRYGPKYAPIPLE
-553 TELDWSEWGG
+553 TELDWSEFGS
-563 FTGAVEMCNNNGAC
+563 FAGAVEMCNNNGAC
-577 RKSTGGAM
+577 RKSAPGAM

-635 ACKRECPTGV
+635 ACRRECPTGV

-651 IEFLANYRAK
+651 VEFLAHYRKK
-661 HGIPLA
+661 HGTPLG
-667 DRIVAGLPRM
+667 DRVVASLPRA
-677 AHRLGVLR
+677 AHRAGPLR

-690 PQRIPPLAKLLERAA
+690 RDRIPGVARLMQRAT
-705 GFTSKRPLPSWHP
+705 GFTAKRALPRWHA
-718 RPFREPRRPAALR
+718 RPFREPHSTPWPERPDAA
-731 DSASASAGGAR
+731 SPASS
-742 NAIGANTANTNSAA
+742 TV
-756 TSATAPNGEVVLFVD
+756 PKNGSVVLLVD
-771 TFNRWFEADVARAA
+771 TFNRYFEADVARAA
-785 ESVLRAAGYSPVFA
+785 ERVLAAAGYHVVFA
-799 RARSGGSRPLCCGRT
+799 RASDGPRPLCCGRT
-814 YLSAGQLDHARAE
+814 YLGAGLLDEARTEAE
-827 AKRTIDALA
+827 RTIAALA

-866 GAARTV
+866 DAARAV
-872 AAHALLFEEFVARE
+872 AANALLFDEFIARE

-891 WAPPLQDLGAS
+891 WSPALRSLGKR

-920 VRALRAIPGLDAT
+920 VRALRAIPGLDAS

-942 AGTFGYEAEHYDI
+942 AGMFGYEAEHYDI

-967 VRAAGAQTLVVT
+967 VRAAGGDTLVVA

-985 HQIAHGAGRRA
+985 HQIAHGAQRRSL
-996 MHVAEVYAAALTL
+996 HVAEVYASALE
-1009 RRPHDNPSSGR
+1009 PAP
-1020 LSDKKETP
+1020 

>member
-1 MSATATPQ
+1 LTTAAALRDG
-9 TANSTTP
+9 TAAP
-16 REPVLARRIESRLRA
+16 AREPVLARRVESRLRA
-31 QIAGEVYFDT
+31 EIAGEVWFDRT
-41 ATRGMYATDASIY
+41 SRGMYATDASIY

-62 IPRSVE
+62 VPRTAD

-81 VPVTAR
+81 VPVTPR

-98 NSGLIVDVSKY
+98 NSGLIVDVSRH
-109 LREIVSLDVAAR
+109 LREIVALDVAAR
-121 RARVQPGIVLDALNR
+121 RVRVQPGIVLDELNR
-136 ELKRHGL
+136 VLKKEGL

-193 YFGDVAVQNGAQPAR
+193 HFGAVAASNGAPAPAR
-208 YRELVERVRTIAARE
+208 YRELVERVRAIAERE
-223 AAEID
+223 SAEID
-228 ARIPKVQRH
+228 ARIPKLQRH

-245 VRPDGAFNMAKLL
+245 IDPRGDFNMAKLL

-265 AFFNAID
+265 AFFTAID
-272 LDLQPLPRAKALGVC
+272 LELQPLPQAKALGVC
-287 HFPTFADAMRSTE
+287 HFPQFADAMRATE

-305 GPVAVELVDRTMIEL
+305 NPVAVELVDRTMIEL

-345 EFAGDDA
+345 EFAGDDP
-352 APLVQRLDELDETM
+352 APLGERLDALDETM
-366 ASLGFANAVVK
+366 ASLGFPRAVVK
-377 LTDAAQQAEMWEV
+377 LTDPAQQAEMWEV

-457 MKRGDDVGKLR
+457 VKHDEDVGKLR
-468 AIAEEAFAVVRE
+468 AIAEEAFAIVRE

-500 EMLGPRIVEAFR
+500 EMFGPRIVEAFR
-512 DVKRAFDPDG
+512 EIKTAFDPTG
-522 VLNPGKIVDP
+522 TLNPGKIVDP
-532 PKMDDRTL
+532 PKMDDRAL
-540 FRYGPRYAPLPLK
+540 FRYGPTYAPLPLK
-553 TELDWSEWGG
+553 TELDWSEFGG

-577 RKSTGGAM
+577 RKSAPGAM
-585 CPSYRVTDDEHHVT
+585 CPSYRVTGDEHHVT
-599 RGRANGLRLALT
+599 RGRANVLRLALT
-611 GQLGPDGLTSQEL
+611 GQLGPDGLTSEEL

-635 ACKRECPTGV
+635 ACRRECPTGV
-645 DMARMK
+645 DMAKMK
-651 IEFLANYRAK
+651 IEFLAHYRAK
-661 HGIPLA
+661 HGTPLG
-667 DRIVAGLPRM
+667 DRVVAALPRLAYAM
-677 AHRLGVLR
+677 GPLR
-685 RLANL
+685 GLANL
-690 PQRIPPLAKLLERAA
+690 PARIPLFAKLLERAA
-705 GFTSKRPLPSWHP
+705 GFTSKRSLPRWHAQ
-718 RPFREPRRPAALR
+718 PFREPREH
-731 DSASASAGGAR
+731 ASARIANSGAMQ
-742 NAIGANTANTNSAA
+742 NGAQ
-756 TSATAPNGEVVLFVD
+756 NGEVVLFVD

-785 ESVLRAAGYSPVFA
+785 EQVLRAAGYAVTFA
-799 RARSGGSRPLCCGRT
+799 RAANSGRPLCCGRT
-814 YLSAGQLDHARAE
+814 YLGAGLLDEARAE
-827 AKRTIDALA
+827 AQRTIAALE
-836 PYAERGVPIVGL
+836 PYARRGVPIIGL

-853 LTLRDEFLALVPT
+853 LTLRDEFLSLVPT
-866 GAARTV
+866 EAARLV
-872 AAHALLFEEFVARE
+872 ASQALLFEEFVARE

-891 WAPPLQDLGAS
+891 WAPPLRPLEQR

-912 AFGAMPAV
+912 AFGAMPDV
-920 VRALRAIPGLDAT
+920 LRALRAIPGLDASA
-933 VIDSSCCGM
+933 IESSCCGM
-942 AGTFGYEAEHYDI
+942 AGMFGYEAEHYEI

-967 VRAAGAQTLVVT
+967 VRAAGEATLVVA

-985 HQIAHGAGRRA
+985 HQIAHGADRHA
-996 MHVAEVYAAALTL
+996 LHVAEVYAAALRHAQADTT
-1009 RRPHDNPSSGR
+1009 GE
-1020 LSDKKETP
+1020 ETS

>member
-1 MSATATPQ
+1 VSAPAAPP
-9 TANSTTP
+9 ASAAR
-16 REPVLARRIESRLRA
+16 REPVLARRVESRLRA
-31 QIAGEVYFDT
+31 AVSGEVYFDRT
-41 ATRGMYATDASIY
+41 TRGLYATDASIY

-62 IPRSVE
+62 VPRTAE
-68 DVEAAIAIAREHG
+68 DVEAAIAIAREEG

-109 LREIVSLDVAAR
+109 LREIVALDTAAR
-121 RARVQPGIVLDALNR
+121 RVRVQPGIVLDELNR
-136 ELKRHGL
+136 ALKKHGL

-193 YFGDVAVQNGAQPAR
+193 YFGEVGASGDGAAAGGTAGADGAMPAR
-208 YRELVERVRTIAARE
+208 YHELVERVRAIAARE
-223 AAEID
+223 ADEIE

-245 VRPDGAFNMAKLL
+245 VRPGARFNMAKLL

-265 AFFNAID
+265 AYFDAID
-272 LDLQPLPRAKALGVC
+272 LALQPIPRAKALGVC

-345 EFAGDDA
+345 EFAGDEPD
-352 APLVQRLDELDETM
+352 PLARKLDELDETM
-366 ASLGFANAVVK
+366 AALGFPNAVVK
-377 LTDAAQQAEMWEV
+377 LTDATQQSEMWEV

-427 LNRIF
+427 LNGIF
-432 AKYGTTGTFYAHA
+432 AKHGTTGTFYAHA

-457 MKRGDDVGKLR
+457 VKRDDDVGKLR
-468 AIAEEAFAVVRE
+468 AIAEEAFALVRE

-500 EMLGPRIVEAFR
+500 EMFGPRIVEAFR
-512 DVKRAFDPDG
+512 DVKRAFDPG
-522 VLNPGKIVDP
+522 NLLNPGKIVDA
-532 PKMDDRTL
+532 PKMDDRAL

-563 FTGAVEMCNNNGAC
+563 FSQAVEMCNNNGAC
-577 RKSTGGAM
+577 RKETGGAM

-611 GQLGPDGLTSQEL
+611 GQLGPDGLTNQEL

-635 ACKRECPTGV
+635 ACRRECPTGV

-651 IEFLANYRAK
+651 IEFLAHYRAK

-677 AHRLGVLR
+677 AYRLGPLR

-690 PQRIPPLAKLLERAA
+690 PQRIPLLARLIERGA
-705 GFTSKRPLPSWHP
+705 GFTAKRPLPRWHS
-718 RPFREPRRPAALR
+718 RPYRDGDGISHGDRGSEPRA
-731 DSASASAGGAR
+731 DGGAR
-742 NAIGANTANTNSAA
+742 
-756 TSATAPNGEVVLFVD
+756 NGEVVLFVD
-771 TFNRWFEADVARAA
+771 TFNRWFEADAARAA
-785 ESVLRAAGYSPVFA
+785 ERVLRAAGYAPVFA
-799 RARSGGSRPLCCGRT
+799 RPAHGGSRPLCCGRT
-814 YLSAGQLDHARAE
+814 YLSAGRLDHARTE
-827 AKRTIDALA
+827 ARRTIAALT

-853 LTLRDEFLALVPT
+853 LTLRDEFLALLP
-866 GAARTV
+866 GEPARLV
-872 AAHALLFEEFVARE
+872 AKQALLFEEFVARE

-891 WAPPLQDLGAS
+891 WAPPLHPLDAS

-920 VRALRAIPGLDAT
+920 VRALRAVPGLTST
-933 VIDSSCCGM
+933 VIESSCCGM

-967 VRAAGAQTLVVT
+967 VRAAGAQTLVVA

-996 MHVAEVYAAALTL
+996 LHVAEVYAAALDYTNH
-1009 RRPHDNPSSGR
+1009 P
-1020 LSDKKETP
+1020 T

>member
-1 MSATATPQ
+1 MSATVTPPRSS
-9 TANSTTP
+9 AA
-16 REPVLARRIESRLRA
+16 REPVLARRIEAKLRA
-31 QIAGEVYFDT
+31 EIAGEVFFDRT
-41 ATRGMYATDASIY
+41 TRGLYATDASIY

-62 IPRSVE
+62 VPRTAE
-68 DVEAAIAIAREHG
+68 DVEAALAIAREHG

-109 LREIVSLDVAAR
+109 LHALVSVDTAAR

-193 YFGDVAVQNGAQPAR
+193 YFGEVTPASGGAAPPR
-208 YRELVERVRTIAARE
+208 YGELVERVRAIASRE

-245 VRPDGAFNMAKLL
+245 VRPGAPFNMAKLL

-265 AFFNAID
+265 ALFSAID

-287 HFPTFADAMRSTE
+287 HFPAFSDAMRSTE

-345 EFAGDDA
+345 EFSGDEPE
-352 APLVQRLDELDETM
+352 PLARKLDELEETM
-366 ASLGFANAVVK
+366 ASLGFAGAVVK
-377 LTDAAQQAEMWEV
+377 LTDAAQQGEMWEV

-419 HLADYTER
+419 HLAEYTER
-427 LNRIF
+427 LNGIF
-432 AKYGTTGTFYAHA
+432 AKYGTSGTFYAHA

-457 MKRGDDVGKLR
+457 VKRDDDVGKLR
-468 AIAEEAFAVVRE
+468 AIAEEAFALVRE

-500 EMLGPRIVEAFR
+500 EMFGSRIVEAFR
-512 DVKRAFDPDG
+512 EVKRAFDPDG
-522 VLNPGKIVDP
+522 VLNPGKIVDA
-532 PKMDDRTL
+532 PKMDDREL
-540 FRYGPRYAPLPLK
+540 FRYGPRYASLPLK

-577 RKSTGGAM
+577 RKDTGGAM
-585 CPSYRVTDDEHHVT
+585 CPSYRVTGDEHHVT

-611 GQLGPDGLTSQEL
+611 GQLGADGLTSREL

-635 ACKRECPTGV
+635 ACRRECPTGV

-651 IEFLANYRAK
+651 IEFLAHYRAK

-667 DRIVAGLPRM
+667 DRIVAGLPRI
-677 AHRLGVLR
+677 AHRMGPLR

-690 PQRIPPLAKLLERAA
+690 PQRIPLLAQLLERTA
-705 GFTSKRPLPSWHP
+705 GFTAKRSLPAWHP
-718 RPFREPRRPAALR
+718 QPFREPRSIEAGSVSMRPAA
-731 DSASASAGGAR
+731 
-742 NAIGANTANTNSAA
+742 IGSGPLH
-756 TSATAPNGEVVLFVD
+756 SDVPDGSETAPNGEVVLFVD

-785 ESVLRAAGYSPVFA
+785 ERVLRAAGYAPVFA
-799 RARSGGSRPLCCGRT
+799 RAGSGGARPLCCGRT
-814 YLSAGQLDHARAE
+814 YLSAGQLGHARTE
-827 AKRTIDALA
+827 VRRTIAALF
-836 PYAERGVPIVGL
+836 PYAARGVPIVGL

-853 LTLRDEFLALVPT
+853 LTLRDEFLALEPT

-872 AAHALLFEEFVARE
+872 AKQAFLFEEFVARE

-891 WAPPLQDLGAS
+891 WAPPLRPLGKA

-920 VRALRAIPGLDAT
+920 VRALRAVPGLEAS

-942 AGTFGYEAEHYDI
+942 AGTFGYEAEHYEV

-967 VRAAGAQTLVVT
+967 VRAADAHTLVVA

-985 HQIAHGAGRRA
+985 HQIAHGASRRA
-996 MHVAEVYAAALTL
+996 LHVAEVFAAALTSTL
-1009 RRPHDNPSSGR
+1009 AQDP
-1020 LSDKKETP
+1020 

>member
-1 MSATATPQ
+1 MSAIATPQ
-9 TANSTTP
+9 TASAA
-16 REPVLARRIESRLRA
+16 REPVLARRIEAKLRA
-31 QIAGEVYFDT
+31 EIRGEVAFDKL
-41 ATRGMYATDASIY
+41 TRGLYATDASIY
-54 QMMPLGVV
+54 QIVPLGVV
-62 IPRSVE
+62 IPRDAD
-68 DVEAAIAIAREHG
+68 DVEAAIAIAREAG

-98 NSGLIVDVSKY
+98 NGGLIVDVSRHM
-109 LREIVSLDVAAR
+109 REIVSLDTAKR
-121 RARVQPGIVLDALNR
+121 RALVQPGIVLDVLNR
-136 ELKRHGL
+136 ELKKHGL

-193 YFGDVAVQNGAQPAR
+193 WFGPVDGAPPNGAAPAR
-208 YRELVERVRTIAARE
+208 YRELVERVRSIAARE
-223 AAEID
+223 ASEIA
-228 ARIPKVQRH
+228 ARIPKVQRN
-237 VGGYAIQT
+237 VGGYAIHT
-245 VRPDGAFNMAKLL
+245 VRPDAPFNMAKLL

-265 AFFNAID
+265 AFFNAVD
-272 LDLQPLPRAKALGVC
+272 LELQPLPRAKALGVC
-287 HFPTFADAMRSTE
+287 HFPKFADAMRSTE

-345 EFAGDDA
+345 EFTGDEPE
-352 APLVQRLDELDETM
+352 PLARKLDELDETM
-366 ASLGFANAVVK
+366 AALGFPNAVVK
-377 LTDAAQQAEMWEV
+377 LTEPAQQSEMWEV

-406 PVSIIEDCAVPLR
+406 PVSIVEDCAVPLNR
-419 HLADYTER
+419 LADYTER

-457 MKRGDDVGKLR
+457 MKAGEDVGKLR
-468 AIAEEAFAVVRE
+468 AIAEETFAIVRE

-500 EMLGPRIVEAFR
+500 EMFGPRIVEAFR
-512 DVKRAFDPDG
+512 EVKRAFDPDG
-522 VLNPGKIVDP
+522 VLNPGKIVDA
-532 PKMDDRTL
+532 PKMDDREL

-563 FTGAVEMCNNNGAC
+563 YAGAVEMCNNNGAC
-577 RKSTGGAM
+577 RKDAGGAM

-611 GQLGPDGLTSQEL
+611 GQLGADGLTSQEL

-635 ACKRECPTGV
+635 ACRRECPTGV

-651 IEFLANYRAK
+651 IEFLAHYRAK

-667 DRIVAGLPRM
+667 DRIVASLPRI
-677 AHRLGVLR
+677 AYRLGPLR
-685 RLANL
+685 ALANL
-690 PQRIPPLAKLLERAA
+690 PQRVPGLAQVTERVA
-705 GFTSKRPLPSWHP
+705 GFTARRSLPAWHP
-718 RPFREPRRPAALR
+718 RPFREPRRSGDGAA
-731 DSASASAGGAR
+731 A
-742 NAIGANTANTNSAA
+742 
-756 TSATAPNGEVVLFVD
+756 NGEAVLFVD

-785 ESVLRAAGYSPVFA
+785 ERVMRAAGYAVAFASP
-799 RARSGGSRPLCCGRT
+799 RSGGARPLCCGRT
-814 YLSAGQLDHARAE
+814 YLSAGQLDEARAE
-827 AKRTIDALA
+827 ARRTIEALL

-853 LTLRDEFLALVPT
+853 LTLRDEFLALEPT
-866 GAARTV
+866 EAARSV
-872 AAHALLFEEFVARE
+872 AKQALLFEEWIARE

-891 WAPPLQDLGAS
+891 WAPPLRPLGAK

-920 VRALRAIPGLDAT
+920 VRALRAVPGLEASL
-933 VIDSSCCGM
+933 IESSCCGM
-942 AGTFGYEAEHYDI
+942 AGTFGYEAEHYDV

-967 VRAAGAQTLVVT
+967 VRAAGADTLVVA

-985 HQIAHGAGRRA
+985 HQIAHGAERRA
-996 MHVAEVYAAALTL
+996 MHVAEIYAAALTP
-1009 RRPHDNPSSGR
+1009 REERS
-1020 LSDKKETP
+1020 

>member
-1 MSATATPQ
+1 LSATATPQ
-9 TANSTTP
+9 TSTSP
-16 REPVLARRIESRLRA
+16 REPVLARRVEARLRA
-31 QIAGEVYFDT
+31 EIAGDVWFDRVS
-41 ATRGMYATDASIY
+41 RGMYATDASIY

-62 IPRSVE
+62 VPRTAT
-68 DVEAAIAIAREHG
+68 DIEATIAIAREHG

-98 NSGLIVDVSKY
+98 NHGLIVDVSRY
-109 LREIVSLDVAAR
+109 MRDVVALDTTAR
-121 RARVQPGIVLDALNR
+121 TVRVQPGIVLDELNR
-136 ELKRHGL
+136 GLKKHGL

-193 YFGDVAVQNGAQPAR
+193 YFGEVGSAANGAIAPAR
-208 YRELVERVRTIAARE
+208 YRELVERVRAIAARE
-223 AAEID
+223 ASEID
-228 ARIPKVQRH
+228 ARIPKVQRN

-245 VRPDGAFNMAKLL
+245 VRPQGDFNMAKLL

-265 AFFNAID
+265 AFFTEID
-272 LDLQPLPRAKALGVC
+272 LPLQPLPRAKALGVC

-305 GPVAVELVDRTMIEL
+305 DPVAVELVDRTMIEL
-320 SREIAAFA
+320 SRKIAAFA
-328 PIMAKYV
+328 PILEKYV

-345 EFAGDDA
+345 EFAGDEPE
-352 APLVQRLDELDETM
+352 PLARKLDELDETM
-366 ASLGFANAVVK
+366 ASLGFARAVVK
-377 LTDAAQQAEMWEV
+377 LTDDAQQGEMWEV

-406 PVSIIEDCAVPLR
+406 PISIIEDCAVPLQ

-457 MKRGDDVGKLR
+457 MKHDADVGKLR
-468 AIAEEAFAVVRE
+468 AIAEEAFAIVRE

-500 EMLGPRIVEAFR
+500 EMFGQRIVDAFR
-512 DVKRAFDPDG
+512 EVKAAFDPG
-522 VLNPGKIVDP
+522 NTLNPGKIVDAP
-532 PKMDDRTL
+532 RMDDRTL
-540 FRYGPRYAPLPLK
+540 FRYGPKYAAIPLK
-553 TELDWSEWGG
+553 TELDWSEFGS

-577 RKSTGGAM
+577 RKSAPGAM
-585 CPSYRVTDDEHHVT
+585 CPSYRVTDDEHHST

-635 ACKRECPTGV
+635 ACRRECPTGV

-651 IEFLANYRAK
+651 IEFLAQYRK
-661 HGIPLA
+661 THGTPLG
-667 DRIVAGLPRM
+667 DRVVAALPRA
-677 AHRLGVLR
+677 AHRAGPLR

-690 PQRIPPLAKLLERAA
+690 RDRIPGVARILERAT
-705 GFTSKRPLPSWHP
+705 GFTAKRPLPRWHA
-718 RPFREPRRPAALR
+718 RPFRDGYGAAS
-731 DSASASAGGAR
+731 SAR
-742 NAIGANTANTNSAA
+742 
-756 TSATAPNGEVVLFVD
+756 ATAAKHGEVVLLVD
-771 TFNRWFEADVARAA
+771 TFNRYFEADVARAA
-785 ESVLRAAGYSPVFA
+785 ERVLIAAGYDVTFA
-799 RARSGGSRPLCCGRT
+799 RAGDGPRPLCCGRT
-814 YLSAGQLDHARAE
+814 YLGAGLLDEARAE
-827 AKRTIDALA
+827 AERTIAALV

-866 GAARTV
+866 DAARAV
-872 AAHALLFEEFVARE
+872 AAQAMLFEEFVARE

-891 WAPPLQDLGAS
+891 WSPPLRSLDKR

-920 VRALRAIPGLDAT
+920 VRALRAIPGLDAS
-933 VIDSSCCGM
+933 VIESSCCGM
-942 AGTFGYEAEHYDI
+942 AGMFGYEAEHYDV

-967 VRAAGAQTLVVT
+967 VRAADADALVVA

-985 HQIAHGAGRRA
+985 HQIAHGAGRRSL
-996 MHVAEVYAAALTL
+996 HVAEVYAAALEE
-1009 RRPHDNPSSGR
+1009 
-1020 LSDKKETP
+1020 ETP

>member
-1 MSATATPQ
+1 MSATAPTP
-9 TANSTTP
+9 ATTTTVP
-16 REPVLARRIESRLRA
+16 AREPVLARRIEARLRA
-31 QIAGEVYFDT
+31 EIAGDVWFDR
-41 ATRGMYATDASIY
+41 ASRGMYATDASIY
-54 QMMPLGVV
+54 QIMPLGVGV
-62 IPRSVE
+62 PRTAT
-68 DVEAAIAIAREHG
+68 DVEAVIAIAREHG

-98 NSGLIVDVSKY
+98 NHGLIVDVSRY
-109 LREIVSLDVAAR
+109 MRDVVALDSAAR
-121 RARVQPGIVLDALNR
+121 TVRVQPGIVLDELNR
-136 ELKRHGL
+136 GLKKHGL

-160 TANNSSGARSI
+160 AANNSSGARSI

-178 NVAGIDAVLADGTRA
+178 NVVGIDAVLADGARA
-193 YFGDVAVQNGAQPAR
+193 YFGEVGDAVGAANGALAPPR
-208 YRELVERVRTIAARE
+208 YRDLVERVRAIAARE
-223 AAEID
+223 ASEID
-228 ARIPKVQRH
+228 ARIPKVQRN

-245 VRPDGAFNMAKLL
+245 VRPQGDFNMAKLL

-265 AFFNAID
+265 AFFTEID
-272 LDLQPLPRAKALGVC
+272 LALQPLPRAKALGVC

-305 GPVAVELVDRTMIEL
+305 DPVAVELVDRTMIDL
-320 SREIAAFA
+320 SRKIAAFA
-328 PIMAKYV
+328 PILEKYV

-345 EFAGDDA
+345 EFAGDDP
-352 APLVQRLDELDETM
+352 APLQEQLDALDDAM
-366 ASLGFANAVVK
+366 ASLGFPNAVVA
-377 LTDAAQQAEMWEV
+377 LTDAAQQSEMWEV

-406 PVSIIEDCAVPLR
+406 PISIIEDCAVPLA

-457 MKRGDDVGKLR
+457 VKHDEDVGKLR
-468 AIAEEAFAVVRE
+468 AIAEEAFAIVRE

-500 EMLGPRIVEAFR
+500 EMFGRRIVEAFR
-512 DVKRAFDPDG
+512 EVKTAFDPG
-522 VLNPGKIVDP
+522 NVLNPGKIVDAP
-532 PKMDDRTL
+532 RMDDRTL
-540 FRYGPRYAPLPLK
+540 FRYGPNYAPIPLK
-553 TELDWSEWGG
+553 TELDWSEFGS

-577 RKSTGGAM
+577 RKSAPGAM
-585 CPSYRVTDDEHHVT
+585 CPSYRVTDDEHHST

-611 GQLGPDGLTSQEL
+611 GQLGPEGLTSQEL

-635 ACKRECPTGV
+635 ACRRECPTGV

-651 IEFLANYRAK
+651 IEFLANYRK
-661 HGIPLA
+661 QHGTPLG
-667 DRIVAGLPRM
+667 DRVVAALPRA
-677 AHRLGVLR
+677 AHRAGSLR

-690 PQRIPPLAKLLERAA
+690 RDRIPGVARILERAT
-705 GFTSKRPLPSWHP
+705 GFTAKRPLPRWHE
-718 RPFREPRRPAALR
+718 RPFRDR
-731 DSASASAGGAR
+731 
-742 NAIGANTANTNSAA
+742 
-756 TSATAPNGEVVLFVD
+756 SATAASGAPSSTRATPARNGEVVLLVD
-771 TFNRWFEADVARAA
+771 TFNRYFEADVARAA
-785 ESVLRAAGYSPVFA
+785 QRVLVAAGYEVTFPSATETSTRSA
-799 RARSGGSRPLCCGRT
+799 RGDSRPLCCGRT
-814 YLSAGQLDHARAE
+814 YLGAGLLDEARAE
-827 AKRTIDALA
+827 AERTIAALA
-836 PYAERGVPIVGL
+836 PFAERGVPIIGL

-866 GAARTV
+866 DAARAV
-872 AAHALLFEEFVARE
+872 AAQALLFEEFIARE

-891 WAPPLQDLGAS
+891 WSPPLRALDKR

-920 VRALRAIPGLDAT
+920 VRALRAIPGLDAS
-933 VIDSSCCGM
+933 VIESSCCGM
-942 AGTFGYEAEHYDI
+942 AGMFGYEAEHYDI

-967 VRAAGAQTLVVT
+967 VRAADADALVIA

-985 HQIAHGAGRRA
+985 HQIAHGAGRRSL
-996 MHVAEVYAAALTL
+996 HVAEVYAAALL
-1009 RRPHDNPSSGR
+1009 EE
-1020 LSDKKETP
+1020 ETP

>member
-1 MSATATPQ
+1 V
-9 TANSTTP
+9 

-31 QIAGEVYFDT
+31 EIAGDVFFDRT
-41 ATRGMYATDASIY
+41 TRGMYATDASIY
-54 QMMPLGVV
+54 QIVPLGVV
-62 IPRSVE
+62 VPRTAA

-98 NSGLIVDVSKY
+98 NSGLIVDVSRY
-109 LREIVSLDVAAR
+109 LREIVALDTAR
-121 RARVQPGIVLDALNR
+121 RRVRVQPGLVLDALNR

-193 YFGDVAVQNGAQPAR
+193 YFGEVTEPADGAQPAR
-208 YRELVERVRTIAARE
+208 YRELVERVRAIAARE

-228 ARIPKVQRH
+228 ARIPKVQRN
-237 VGGYAIQT
+237 VGGYAIHT
-245 VRPDGAFNMAKLL
+245 VRPHEPFNMAKLL

-265 AFFNAID
+265 AFFSAID
-272 LDLQPLPRAKALGVC
+272 LELQPLPRAKVLGVC
-287 HFPTFADAMRSTE
+287 HFPAFADAMRATQ

-305 GPVAVELVDRTMIEL
+305 DPVAVELVDRTMIEL

-328 PIMAKYV
+328 PIIAKYV

-345 EFAGDDA
+345 EFAGDEP
-352 APLVQRLDELDETM
+352 APLAQKLEELDETM
-366 ASLGFANAVVK
+366 AGLGFPGAVVK
-377 LTDAAQQAEMWEV
+377 LTDPAQQGEMWEV

-406 PVSIIEDCAVPLR
+406 PISIIEDCAVPLQ

-432 AKYGTTGTFYAHA
+432 AKHGTTGTFYAHA

-457 MKRGDDVGKLR
+457 VKRDEDVGKLR
-468 AIAEEAFAVVRE
+468 AIAEEAFAIVRE

-493 VRSEFHE
+493 VRSEFHA
-500 EMLGPRIVEAFR
+500 EMFGPRIVEAFHE
-512 DVKRAFDPDG
+512 VKQAFDPEG

-532 PKMDDRTL
+532 PKMDDRSL
-540 FRYGPRYAPLPLK
+540 FRYGPGYAPLPLK
-553 TELDWSEWGG
+553 TALDWSEWGG

-577 RKSTGGAM
+577 RKETGGAM
-585 CPSYRVTDDEHHVT
+585 CPSYRVTEDEHHVT
-599 RGRANGLRLALT
+599 RGRANALRLALT
-611 GQLGPDGLTSQEL
+611 GQLGPDGLTSHEL

-651 IEFLANYRAK
+651 IEFLAHYRAQ
-661 HGIPLA
+661 HGTPLGDRLVA
-667 DRIVAGLPRM
+667 DLPRA
-677 AHRLGVLR
+677 AHRAGPLR
-685 RLANL
+685 RLGNL
-690 PQRIPPLAKLLERAA
+690 PARVPLLAKLLERAA
-705 GFTSKRPLPSWHP
+705 GFTAKRPLPRWHAH
-718 RPFREPRRPAALR
+718 PFRDAIASGPPAAV
-731 DSASASAGGAR
+731 
-742 NAIGANTANTNSAA
+742 
-756 TSATAPNGEVVLFVD
+756 NGEVVLFVD

-785 ESVLRAAGYSPVFA
+785 QRVLIAAGYAVTFA
-799 RARSGGSRPLCCGRT
+799 RARSGGARPLCCGRT
-814 YLSAGQLDHARAE
+814 YLGAGLLNEARTE
-827 AKRTIDALA
+827 ARRTIEALL

-866 GAARTV
+866 AAARTV
-872 AAHALLFEEFVARE
+872 AEHAFLFEEFVARE

-891 WAPPLQDLGAS
+891 WNPPLRTLSAR

-920 VRALRAIPGLDAT
+920 VRALRAIPGLDAS

-942 AGTFGYEAEHYDI
+942 AGMFGYEAEHYEI

-967 VRAAGAQTLVVT
+967 VRNAAADTLVVA

-985 HQIAHGAGRRA
+985 HQIEHGAQRHA
-996 MHVAEVYAAALTL
+996 LHVAEVYAAALRQT
-1009 RRPHDNPSSGR
+1009 SG
-1020 LSDKKETP
+1020 DATEMETSRA

>member
-1 MSATATPQ
+1 MW
-9 TANSTTP
+9 
-16 REPVLARRIESRLRA
+16 
-31 QIAGEVYFDT
+31 FDRVS
-41 ATRGMYATDASIY
+41 RGMYATDASIY

-62 IPRSVE
+62 VPRTGA
-68 DVEAAIAIAREHG
+68 DVEATIAIAREHG

-98 NSGLIVDVSKY
+98 NHGLIVDVSRY
-109 LREIVSLDVAAR
+109 LRDVVALDTAAR
-121 RARVQPGIVLDALNR
+121 TVRVQPGIVLDELNR
-136 ELKRHGL
+136 GLKKHGL

-178 NVAGIDAVLADGTRA
+178 NVVGIDAVLADGARA
-193 YFGDVAVQNGAQPAR
+193 YFGEVTAGPANGTVAPPR
-208 YRELVERVRTIAARE
+208 YRELVDRVRAIAARE
-223 AAEID
+223 ASEID
-228 ARIPKVQRH
+228 ARIPKVQRN
-237 VGGYAIQT
+237 VGGYAIHT
-245 VRPDGAFNMAKLL
+245 VRPQGDFNMAKLL

-265 AFFNAID
+265 AFFTEID
-272 LDLQPLPRAKALGVC
+272 LALQPLPRAKALGVC

-305 GPVAVELVDRTMIEL
+305 DPVAVELVDRTMIEL
-320 SREIAAFA
+320 SRKIAAFA
-328 PIMAKYV
+328 PILEKYV

-345 EFAGDDA
+345 EFAGDDP
-352 APLVQRLDELDETM
+352 APLQERLDALDDAM
-366 ASLGFANAVVK
+366 ASLGFPNAVVK
-377 LTDAAQQAEMWEV
+377 LTDAAQQSEMWEV

-406 PVSIIEDCAVPLR
+406 PISIIEDCAVPLQ

-457 MKRGDDVGKLR
+457 MKHDDDVRKLR
-468 AIAEEAFAVVRE
+468 AIAEEAFAIVRE

-500 EMLGPRIVEAFR
+500 EMYGARIVEAFR
-512 DVKRAFDPDG
+512 EIKTAFDPSNT
-522 VLNPGKIVDP
+522 LNPGKIVDAP
-532 PKMDDRTL
+532 RMDDRTL
-540 FRYGPRYAPLPLK
+540 FRYGPTYAPVPLK
-553 TELDWSEWGG
+553 TALDWSEFGS

-577 RKSTGGAM
+577 RKSEPGAM
-585 CPSYRVTDDEHHVT
+585 CPSYRVTDDEHHTT

-611 GQLGPDGLTSQEL
+611 GQLGADGLTSQEL

-635 ACKRECPTGV
+635 ACRRECPTGV

-651 IEFLANYRAK
+651 IEFLAQYRKK
-661 HGIPLA
+661 HGTPLG
-667 DRIVAGLPRM
+667 DRVVAALPRA
-677 AHRLGVLR
+677 AHRAGPLR

-690 PQRIPPLAKLLERAA
+690 RDSIPGVARILERAT
-705 GFTSKRPLPSWHP
+705 GFTAKRPLPRWHAK
-718 RPFREPRRPAALR
+718 PFRDGP
-731 DSASASAGGAR
+731 STASTGH
-742 NAIGANTANTNSAA
+742 
-756 TSATAPNGEVVLFVD
+756 EVVLFVD
-771 TFNRWFEADVARAA
+771 TFNRYFEADVARAA
-785 ESVLRAAGYSPVFA
+785 ERVLAAAGYDVTFA
-799 RARSGGSRPLCCGRT
+799 RAHGNARPLCCGRT
-814 YLSAGQLDHARAE
+814 YLGAGLLDEARAE
-827 AKRTIDALA
+827 AERTIAALA

-866 GAARTV
+866 DAARAV
-872 AAHALLFEEFVARE
+872 AAQALLFEEFVARE

-891 WAPPLQDLGAS
+891 WSPPLRALGKR

-933 VIDSSCCGM
+933 VIESSCCGM
-942 AGTFGYEAEHYDI
+942 AGMFGYEAEHYDV

-967 VRAAGAQTLVVT
+967 VRAADADALVVA

-985 HQIAHGAGRRA
+985 HQIAHGAGRRSL
-996 MHVAEVYAAALTL
+996 HVAEVYAAALE
-1009 RRPHDNPSSGR
+1009 G
-1020 LSDKKETP
+1020 ETP

>member
-1 MSATATPQ
+1 
-9 TANSTTP
+9 
-16 REPVLARRIESRLRA
+16 
-31 QIAGEVYFDT
+31 
-41 ATRGMYATDASIY
+41 MYATDASIY
-54 QMMPLGVV
+54 QIFPLGVV
-62 IPRSVE
+62 VPRDAA
-68 DVEAAIAIAREHG
+68 DVEAVVAIAREHG

-98 NSGLIVDVSKY
+98 NHGLIVDVSRS
-109 LREIVSLDVAAR
+109 LREIVSLDTAAR
-121 RARVQPGIVLDALNR
+121 RVRVQPGIVLDDLNR

-150 TASRA
+150 TASRC

-193 YFGDVAVQNGAQPAR
+193 HFGQVGADGVAGPER
-208 YRELVERVRTIAARE
+208 YRELVARMRSIAARE
-223 AAEID
+223 AGEID

-245 VRPDGAFNMAKLL
+245 IRPSGDFNMAKLL

-265 AFFNAID
+265 AFFTAID
-272 LDLQPLPRAKALGVC
+272 LELQPLPRAKALGVC
-287 HFPTFADAMRSTE
+287 HFPTFADAMRSAE

-305 GPVAVELVDRTMIEL
+305 DPVAVELVDRTMIEL

-345 EFAGDDA
+345 EFSDDEPE
-352 APLVQRLDELDETM
+352 PLARKLDELDDTM
-366 ASLGFANAVVK
+366 AALGFPHAVVK
-377 LTDAAQQAEMWEV
+377 LTDPAQQAEMWEV

-427 LNRIF
+427 INTIF
-432 AKYGTTGTFYAHA
+432 AKHGTTGTFYAHA

-457 MKRGDDVGKLR
+457 VKRDDDVGKLR
-468 AIAEEAFAVVRE
+468 AIAEEAFALVRE

-500 EMLGPRIVEAFR
+500 EMFGPRIVAAFR
-512 DVKRAFDPDG
+512 EIKSAFDPG
-522 VLNPGKIVDP
+522 GTLNPGKIVDA

-540 FRYGPRYAPLPLK
+540 FRYGPEYAPLPGK
-553 TELDWSEWGG
+553 AELDWSEFGS
-563 FTGAVEMCNNNGAC
+563 FAGAVEMCNNNGAC
-577 RKSTGGAM
+577 RKSAPGAM

-611 GQLGPDGLTSQEL
+611 GQLGPDGLTSHEL

-645 DMARMK
+645 DMAKMK
-651 IEFLANYRAK
+651 IEFLAGYRAK
-661 HGIPLA
+661 HGTPLA
-667 DRIVAGLPRM
+667 DRIVAGLPR
-677 AHRLGVLR
+677 AAYLLGPLGR
-685 RLANL
+685 RVANAVQHL
-690 PQRIPPLAKLLERAA
+690 PGVATLIERTI
-705 GFTSKRPLPSWHP
+705 GFTAKRPLPRWHP
-718 RPFREPRRPAALR
+718 KPFCESTGATPE
-731 DSASASAGGAR
+731 ASTAR
-742 NAIGANTANTNSAA
+742 A
-756 TSATAPNGEVVLFVD
+756 NGEVVLFVD
-771 TFNRWFEADVARAA
+771 TFNRWYEADVARAA
-785 ESVLRAAGYSPVFA
+785 QRVLAAAGYAVTFA
-799 RARSGGSRPLCCGRT
+799 RARDGARPLCCGRT
-814 YLSAGQLDHARAE
+814 FLSAGMLSDARAE
-827 AKRTIDALA
+827 ARRTIAALA
-836 PYAERGVPIVGL
+836 PFARRGVPMVGL

-853 LTLRDEFLALVPT
+853 LTLRDEFLSLEPT
-866 GAARTV
+866 DDARVV
-872 AAHALLFEEFVARE
+872 ASQSLLFEEFVARE

-891 WAPPLQDLGAS
+891 WSPPLRPLGTKAI
-902 AVVHGHCHQK
+902 VHGHCHQK

-920 VRALRAIPGLDAT
+920 MRALRAVPGVESSA
-933 VIDSSCCGM
+933 IESSCCGM
-942 AGTFGYEAEHYDI
+942 AGTFGYESEHYDI
-955 SMRMAERDLLPA
+955 SMRMAEKDLLPA
-967 VRAAGAQTLVVT
+967 VRTADDATLIVA

-985 HQIAHGAGRRA
+985 HQIEHGTARRPL
-996 MHVAEVYAAALTL
+996 HVAEVYAMAL
-1009 RRPHDNPSSGR
+1009 SS
-1020 LSDKKETP
+1020 

>member
-1 MSATATPQ
+1 VSATAPTPS
-9 TANSTTP
+9 ATTTTSA
-16 REPVLARRIESRLRA
+16 REPVLARRVEARLRA
-31 QIAGEVYFDT
+31 EVAGDVWFDRVS
-41 ATRGMYATDASIY
+41 RGMYATDASIY

-62 IPRSVE
+62 VPRTGA
-68 DVEAAIAIAREHG
+68 DVEATIAIAREHG

-98 NSGLIVDVSKY
+98 NHGLIVDVSRY
-109 LREIVSLDVAAR
+109 LRDVVALDTAAR
-121 RARVQPGIVLDALNR
+121 TVRVQPGIVLDELNR
-136 ELKRHGL
+136 GLKKHGL

-178 NVAGIDAVLADGTRA
+178 NVVGIDAVLADGARA
-193 YFGDVAVQNGAQPAR
+193 YFGEVTAGPANGTVAPPR
-208 YRELVERVRTIAARE
+208 YRELVDRVRAIAARE
-223 AAEID
+223 ASEID
-228 ARIPKVQRH
+228 ARIPKVQRN
-237 VGGYAIQT
+237 VGGYAIHT
-245 VRPDGAFNMAKLL
+245 VRPQGDFNMAKLL

-265 AFFNAID
+265 AFFTEID
-272 LDLQPLPRAKALGVC
+272 LALQPLPRAKALGVC

-305 GPVAVELVDRTMIEL
+305 DPVAVELVDRTMIEL
-320 SREIAAFA
+320 SRKIAAFA
-328 PIMAKYV
+328 PILEKYV

-345 EFAGDDA
+345 EFAGDDP
-352 APLVQRLDELDETM
+352 APLQERLDALDDAM
-366 ASLGFANAVVK
+366 ASLGFPNAVVK
-377 LTDAAQQAEMWEV
+377 LTDAAQQSEMWEV

-406 PVSIIEDCAVPLR
+406 PISIIEDCAVPLQ

-457 MKRGDDVGKLR
+457 MKHDDDVRKLR
-468 AIAEEAFAVVRE
+468 AIAEEAFAIVRE

-500 EMLGPRIVEAFR
+500 EMYGARIVEAFR
-512 DVKRAFDPDG
+512 EIKTAFDPSNT
-522 VLNPGKIVDP
+522 LNPGKIVDAP
-532 PKMDDRTL
+532 RMDDRTL
-540 FRYGPRYAPLPLK
+540 FRYGPTYAPVPLK
-553 TELDWSEWGG
+553 TALDWSEFGS

-577 RKSTGGAM
+577 RKSEPGAM
-585 CPSYRVTDDEHHVT
+585 CPSYRVTDDEHHTT

-611 GQLGPDGLTSQEL
+611 GQLGADGLTSQEL

-635 ACKRECPTGV
+635 ACRRECPTGV

-651 IEFLANYRAK
+651 IEFLAQYRKK
-661 HGIPLA
+661 HGTPLG
-667 DRIVAGLPRM
+667 DRVVAALPRA
-677 AHRLGVLR
+677 AHRAGPLR

-690 PQRIPPLAKLLERAA
+690 RDSIPGVARILERAT
-705 GFTSKRPLPSWHP
+705 GFTAKRPLPRWHAK
-718 RPFREPRRPAALR
+718 PFRDGP
-731 DSASASAGGAR
+731 STASTGH
-742 NAIGANTANTNSAA
+742 
-756 TSATAPNGEVVLFVD
+756 EVVLFVD
-771 TFNRWFEADVARAA
+771 TFNRYFEADVARAA
-785 ESVLRAAGYSPVFA
+785 ERVLAAAGYDVTFA
-799 RARSGGSRPLCCGRT
+799 RAHGNARPLCCGRT
-814 YLSAGQLDHARAE
+814 YLGAGLLDEARAE
-827 AKRTIDALA
+827 AERTIAALA

-866 GAARTV
+866 DAARAV
-872 AAHALLFEEFVARE
+872 AAQALLFEEFVARE

-891 WAPPLQDLGAS
+891 WSPPLRALGKR

-933 VIDSSCCGM
+933 VIESSCCGM
-942 AGTFGYEAEHYDI
+942 AGMFGYEAEHYDV

-967 VRAAGAQTLVVT
+967 VRAADADALVVA

-985 HQIAHGAGRRA
+985 HQIAHGAGRRSL
-996 MHVAEVYAAALTL
+996 HVAEVYAAALE
-1009 RRPHDNPSSGR
+1009 G
-1020 LSDKKETP
+1020 ETP